1 MKYLPLL
8 IANILRKKIRTGL
21 TIGSFMVALFLFGL
35 LMVLHG
41 AFNQHGQTGADRLVV
56 FNKVSIIRPLPYSY
70 QQRLEQV
77 TGVKGVAHMNWFGG
91 IYQDESN
98 SFAQYAIDPVTYFQM
113 FPELTVPDDQW
124 QAFLADREGCV
135 VGAATAK
142 RFNWKIGDRI
152 PLKGTIYPGLWE
164 FNLRG
169 IYHGR
174 PQDNTTS
181 FLLRYDYLDER
192 AGLSK
197 GNVGWYFVR
206 IANPDDSER
215 ISKAID
221 NLFSNS
227 PYETTTQ
234 SESTFMTAWLK
245 QVGNI
250 ELLILSVGGV
260 VFFTL
265 LLVTGNT
272 MAIALRERVRELAL
286 LKAVGFSNK
295 FVMFLVLA
303 ESLVVA
309 LIGGSIGL
317 GLAKLFSLRGDPTHL
332 LGYFNLPLS
341 GVIAGIFV
349 TLAVG
354 IVSAFLPALS
364 AMRLTVIDGLRRI

>member
-1 MKYLPLL
+1 MKHLPLL

-35 LMVLHG
+35 LMILHG

-77 TGVKGVAHMNWFGG
+77 TGVTGVAHMNWFGG
-91 IYQDESN
+91 IYQDERN
-98 SFAQYAIDPVTYFQM
+98 SFAEYAIDPVTYFQM

-124 QAFLADREGCV
+124 RAFLADREGCV

-286 LKAVGFSNK
+286 LKAVGFSNE

-341 GVIAGIFV
+341 GVIAGLFL
-349 TLAVG
+349 TLVVG
-354 IVSAFLPALS
+354 ILSAFLPALS

>member
-1 MKYLPLL
+1 MKHLPLL
-8 IANILRKKIRTGL
+8 IANILRKKIRTSL

-56 FNKVSIIRPLPYSY
+56 FNKVSIIRPLPFSY

-77 TGVKGVAHMNWFGG
+77 AGVKGVAHMNWFGG
-91 IYQDESN
+91 IYQDERN

-124 QAFLADREGCV
+124 RAFLADREGCV

-152 PLKGTIYPGLWE
+152 PLKGTVYPGLWE

-221 NLFSNS
+221 DLFSNS

-286 LKAVGFSNK
+286 LKAVGFSNQ

-341 GVIAGIFV
+341 GVIAGLFL
-349 TLAVG
+349 TLVVG
-354 IVSAFLPALS
+354 ILAAFLPALS